1 MRIVW
6 CVQVIEWLGLGV
18 NLVEEGIFRKS
29 GSLKKQQELMERLQT
44 GEELRLEERQ
54 YRYFVL

>member
-1 MRIVW
+1 MRIVS

-54 YRYFVL
+54 YR